1 MADMT
6 NRQQQ
11 LETLFKEAGTAHHT
25 AFIEVDGADADWPIW
40 YAEYLRDRLAELL
53 DARFTKSELVY
64 LLVGLDREVQRVA
77 PGANWQA
84 YYARVLLERY
94 G

>member
-1 MADMT
+1 MADPK
-6 NRQQQ
+6 RQEQIES
-11 LETLFKEAGTAHHT
+11 LLREAGTAHHQ
-25 AFIEVDGADADWPIW
+25 AYIEADGADPDWPIW
-40 YAEYLRDRLAELL
+40 YAEYLRDQLAELL
-53 DARFTKSELVY
+53 NARFTKSELVY
-64 LLVGLDREVQRVA
+64 LLISLDREVQRVA

>member
-1 MADMT
+1 MSGTDK
-6 NRQQQ
+6 RQQ
-11 LETLFKEAGTAHHT
+11 LEALFYQVGSAHHQ
-25 AFIEVDGADADWPIW
+25 AFIETDGADADWPIW
-40 YAEYLRDRLAELL
+40 YAEFMRDRLAELL
-53 DARFTKSELVY
+53 DARFTTSELVY

-77 PGANWQA
+77 PGAKWQS

>member
-1 MADMT
+1 MADPK

-11 LETLFKEAGTAHHT
+11 LEALFNEVITAHHQ
-25 AFIEVDGADADWPIW
+25 AFVEVDGADADWPIW
-40 YAEYLRDRLAELL
+40 YAEFLRDRLAELL
-53 DARFTKSELVY
+53 GARFTKSELVY

-84 YYARVLLERY
+84 YYARVLLARY

>member
-1 MADMT
+1 MADT
-6 NRQQQ
+6 KNRQQQ
-11 LETLFKEAGTAHHT
+11 LEALFNEVITAHHQ
-25 AFIEVDGADADWPIW
+25 AFVEVDGADADWPIW
-40 YAEYLRDRLAELL
+40 YAEFLRDRLAELL
-53 DARFTKSELVY
+53 GARFTKSELVY

-77 PGANWQA
+77 PGANWQT

>member
-1 MADMT
+1 MADT
-6 NRQQQ
+6 KNRQQK
-11 LETLFKEAGTAHHT
+11 LEALFNEVITAHHQ
-25 AFIEVDGADADWPIW
+25 AFVEVDGADADWPIW
-40 YAEYLRDRLAELL
+40 YAEFLRDRLAELL
-53 DARFTKSELVY
+53 GARFTKSELVY

>member
-1 MADMT
+1 MADT
-6 NRQQQ
+6 KNRQQQ
-11 LETLFKEAGTAHHT
+11 LETLFNEVLTAHHQ
-25 AFIEVDGADADWPIW
+25 AFVEVDGADADWPIW
-40 YAEYLRDRLAELL
+40 YAEFLRDRLAELL
-53 DARFTKSELVY
+53 GARFTKSELVY

>member
-1 MADMT
+1 MADPK

-11 LETLFKEAGTAHHT
+11 LEALFNEVITAHHQ
-25 AFIEVDGADADWPIW
+25 AFVEVDGADADWPIW
-40 YAEYLRDRLAELL
+40 YAEFLRDRLAELL
-53 DARFTKSELVY
+53 GARFTKSELVY